1 MIRARG
7 ERLNTMKLFRKKT
20 IVSVTHITHK
30 REKTRRV
37 EFKLDDAKRHIYS
50 VQLSPTESVRVEVEL

>member
-1 MIRARG
+1 
-7 ERLNTMKLFRKKT
+7 MKLFRKKT